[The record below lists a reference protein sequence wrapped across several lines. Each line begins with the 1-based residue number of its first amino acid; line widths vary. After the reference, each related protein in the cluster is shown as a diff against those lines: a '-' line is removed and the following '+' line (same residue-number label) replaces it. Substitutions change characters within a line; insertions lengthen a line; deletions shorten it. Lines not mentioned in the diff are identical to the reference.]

1 LDKPYQTAYIAGG
14 FFFVRSEFLIDVPF
28 DPYLPWIFM
37 GEEIALSLRA
47 WTHGWDIVYG
57 DEE

>member
-1 LDKPYQTAYIAGG
+1 
-14 FFFVRSEFLIDVPF
+14 VRSEFLIDVPF

-37 GEEIALSLRA
+37 GEEIALSLHA